1 MDSTRVEFRLRNVF
15 ILGGENA
22 PEIHSNARNNI
33 INIYSALKHKSIRNM
48 SQSPYPKSFTE
59 LNGAIECTHLMDAP
73 KISDG
78 IIEANLYSR
87 MFVGC
92 PSISFETVI
101 ERPEPQVISEP
112 KKFDDFDWDKDFSE
126 AYKE

>member
-1 MDSTRVEFRLRNVF
+1 MGR
-15 ILGGENA
+15 IL
-22 PEIHSNARNNI
+22 PPRIF
-33 INIYSALKHKSIRNM
+33 RNM
-48 SQSPYPKSFTE
+48 SRLPYPKSFTE
-59 LNGAIECTHLMDAP
+59 LNEAIECAHLMDTP

-78 IIEANLYSR
+78 IIEADLYSR

-92 PSISFETVI
+92 PSVSFETVI